1 MTKVRSMSWLAGLVA
16 VALTAAS
23 SAKADGMGVL
33 DEPSASPDRFYPYVE
48 DCGSG
53 FPAAY
58 TVLLDG
64 FNERE
69 TERIEEYLIAFKC
82 FDHMRPL
89 RLSMGH
95 AAYWYQAQTDSLRM
109 FRNLRMMLNHMHI
122 TGQVQFAGGVVRVVK
137 VANQVIK

>member
-1 MTKVRSMSWLAGLVA
+1 MTKVRSMLWLAGFVV
-16 VALTAAS
+16 VALAAAS

-33 DEPSASPDRFYPYVE
+33 DEPSASPDRFHPYVQ
-48 DCGSG
+48 DCGG

-58 TVLLDG
+58 TVVLDG
-64 FNERE
+64 FNEPE

-89 RLSMGH
+89 RLSMGQ

-109 FRNLRMMLNHMHI
+109 FRNLRTMLNHMHI
-122 TGQVQFAGGVVRVVK
+122 IGQVQFAGGVVRVVK
-137 VANQVIK
+137 VANQAIK

>member
-1 MTKVRSMSWLAGLVA
+1 MTKVRSMLWLAGLVV

-23 SAKADGMGVL
+23 SAKADGMGVP
-33 DEPSASPDRFYPYVE
+33 DEPFASPDRIYPYVE
-48 DCGSG
+48 DCGG

-58 TVLLDG
+58 TVVLDG

-69 TERIEEYLIAFKC
+69 TERIEDYLITFKC
-82 FDHMRPL
+82 FEHMRPL

-95 AAYWYQAQTDSLRM
+95 AAYWYQAQTDSLRL
-109 FRNLRMMLNHMHI
+109 FRNLRMMLHHMQI

-137 VANQVIK
+137 VANQAIK